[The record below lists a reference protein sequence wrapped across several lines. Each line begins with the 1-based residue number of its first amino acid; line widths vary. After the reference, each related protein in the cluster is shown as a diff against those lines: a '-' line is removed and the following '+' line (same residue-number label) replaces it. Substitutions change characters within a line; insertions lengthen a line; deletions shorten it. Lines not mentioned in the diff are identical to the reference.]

1 MNLTHH
7 QGDPAG
13 RGSNNK
19 SKAQGRQTHLD
30 ALKLLASQLIVLHH
44 FATYGPL
51 ADALGEAAPALT
63 DWFYD
68 YARMAVQVF
77 LVLGGYLAV
86 RSLAPI
92 GQIRVGAAPW
102 RSIFQRY
109 QRLILP
115 LLAALLLAVACAAL
129 TRRWISDDFI
139 PGAPGW
145 GQALAHAALLNGV
158 LGLDSLSAG
167 VWYVAIDFQLFAL
180 VTLLLW
186 LGRSP
191 HWRQAL
197 LLGLMLASLFFFNR
211 DEDWDNWALY
221 FFGAYGMGAAA
232 FWAGNARRPGWL
244 LGLLAG
250 VGLLALA
257 FDFRERIALALS
269 VAVLLGL
276 FQWRH
281 NAGLARVAL
290 PAWLVQAI
298 GLLGQTSYALFL
310 VHFSVLMIGNALFGR
325 LGLDGSW
332 LTWLSLLG
340 CWAGCLGLAVGFERW
355 VETPLGRLGYRL
367 SRGLSSAS
375 ASRPVQSS
383 SPRIR

>member
-1 MNLTHH
+1 MNS
-7 QGDPAG
+7 A
-13 RGSNNK
+13 R
-19 SKAQGRQTHLD
+19 QGRQTHVD

-51 ADALGEAAPALT
+51 ADALSEVAPALT
-63 DWFYD
+63 NWFYD

-86 RSLAPI
+86 RSLAPA
-92 GQIRVGAAPW
+92 GQLRPGAPW
-102 RSIFQRY
+102 RAILQRY

-115 LLAALLLAVACAAL
+115 FLAALLLAVASAAL
-129 TRRWISDDFI
+129 ARQWLSDDFI
-139 PGAPGW
+139 PGAPTW
-145 GQALAHAALLNGV
+145 GQALAHAALLHGV
-158 LGLDSLSAG
+158 LGHDSLSAG

-180 VTLLLW
+180 MTLLLW
-186 LGRSP
+186 LGRRP
-191 HWRQAL
+191 RWPQAL

-257 FDFRERIALALS
+257 LDFRERITLALA
-269 VAVLLGL
+269 VALLLGL
-276 FQWRH
+276 LQWRH
-281 NAGLARVAL
+281 HTATSPVRLPATLSNAVAL
-290 PAWLVQAI
+290 
-298 GLLGQTSYALFL
+298 LGKTSYALFL
-310 VHFSVLMIGNALFGR
+310 VHFSVLMIGNALFAQ
-325 LGLDGSW
+325 LGLGGSW
-332 LTWLSLLG
+332 LTWLFLLC
-340 CWAGCLGLAVGFERW
+340 CWATCLGLAVLFERW
-355 VETPLGRLGYRL
+355 VETPLSRLGYRWN
-367 SRGLSSAS
+367 RGLSSAS

-383 SPRIR
+383 SPQAATNRAIL